1 LNLIEIFGY
10 IPAIVFPTA
19 TIIQLVH
26 LIKSKTSEGV
36 SPITWAAFALGNVS
50 LYIYT
55 EKYSQMQS
63 IIGLL
68 VTSALQL
75 VIIALVFKYRKKVK
89 SVEVNSSNNQEYV

>member
-1 LNLIEIFGY
+1 MSFIEVFGY

-19 TIIQLVH
+19 TIIQLIH

-36 SPITWAAFALGNVS
+36 SPFTWGAFAIGNVS

-55 EKYSQMQS
+55 EKYSQLQS

-68 VTSALQL
+68 LTSILQI
-75 VIIALVFKYRKKVK
+75 VIIVLVFKYRANNK
-89 SVEVNSSNNQEYV
+89 SL

>member
-1 LNLIEIFGY
+1 MIGWSDFLSFIEVFGY

-19 TIIQLVH
+19 TIIQLIH

-36 SPITWAAFALGNVS
+36 SPFTWGAFAIGNVS

-55 EKYSQMQS
+55 EKYSQLQS

-68 VTSALQL
+68 LTSILQI
-75 VIIALVFKYRKKVK
+75 VIIVLVFKYRANKK
-89 SVEVNSSNNQEYV
+89 SL

>member
-1 LNLIEIFGY
+1 LSFIEVFGY

-19 TIIQLVH
+19 TIIQLIH

-36 SPITWAAFALGNVS
+36 SPFTWGAFAIGNVS

-55 EKYSQMQS
+55 EKYSQLQS

-68 VTSALQL
+68 LTSILQI
-75 VIIALVFKYRKKVK
+75 VIIVLVFKYR
-89 SVEVNSSNNQEYV
+89 VNNPSSG

>member
-1 LNLIEIFGY
+1 MSFIEVFGY

-19 TIIQLVH
+19 TIIQLIH

-36 SPITWAAFALGNVS
+36 SPFTWGAFAIGNVS

-55 EKYSQMQS
+55 EKYSQLQS

-68 VTSALQL
+68 LTSILQI
-75 VIIALVFKYRKKVK
+75 VIIVLVFKYR
-89 SVEVNSSNNQEYV
+89 VNNPSSG

>member
-1 LNLIEIFGY
+1 MSFIEVFGY

-19 TIIQLVH
+19 TIIQLIH

-36 SPITWAAFALGNVS
+36 SPFTWGAFAIGNVS

-55 EKYSQMQS
+55 EKYSQLQS

-68 VTSALQL
+68 LTSILQI
-75 VIIALVFKYRKKVK
+75 VIIVLVFKYRANKK
-89 SVEVNSSNNQEYV
+89 SL

>member
-1 LNLIEIFGY
+1 MSFIEVFGY

-19 TIIQLVH
+19 TIIQLIH

-36 SPITWAAFALGNVS
+36 SPFTWGAFAIGNVS

-55 EKYSQMQS
+55 EKYSQLQS

-68 VTSALQL
+68 LTSILQ
-75 VIIALVFKYRKKVK
+75 IIIIVLVFKYRANHNK
-89 SVEVNSSNNQEYV
+89 SV

>member
-1 LNLIEIFGY
+1 LSFIEIFGY

-19 TIIQLVH
+19 TIIQLIH

-36 SPITWAAFALGNVS
+36 SPFTWGAFAIGNVS

-55 EKYSQMQS
+55 EKYSQLQS

-68 VTSALQL
+68 LTSILQI
-75 VIIALVFKYRKKVK
+75 VIIVLVFKYRANKK
-89 SVEVNSSNNQEYV
+89 SL